1 MKFYCMQLKKVTETI
16 EVIAFTIFRSSGPFT
31 EIKLIPAS
39 LATALASSV
48 LPQPGGPQSNTPEEA
63 EIPNSANCSGYLT
76 GALNQ
81 NKTTTYL

>member
-1 MKFYCMQLKKVTETI
+1 MIKVTAITI
-16 EVIAFTIFRSSGPFT
+16 LRSSGPLT
-31 EIKLIPAS
+31 EMKLIPAS
-39 LATALASSV
+39 LATALASRV
-48 LPQPGGPQSNTPEEA
+48 LPQPGGPQSNTPEGA